1 MFGKK
6 LYEEPQFRIKKFGF
20 VDVMEGSSIDTT
32 FDDGW
37 FDGVGGWDDP
47 VL

>member
-6 LYEEPQFRIKKFGF
+6 LYEEPLCETQEFCV